1 MEYIHRG
8 IENKIIESA
17 KKMPVI
23 GIIGPRQS
31 GKTTLAR
38 NLFPDFLYVN
48 LEFPDDRS
56 FAENDP
62 RGFLNLSKN
71 MIIDEAQRVPELF
84 SYIQGVVDDD
94 KNRKYILTGSN
105 NFLLMEKIS
114 QSLAGRIGLFT
125 VLPFA
130 ISELKE
136 LNKKDLDKA
145 LFAGFYPRVVLENN
159 DPTEWYQGY
168 MQTYLERDI
177 RQITSIHMM
186 DQFFQFIKILATKA
200 GAELNYSKLATDSGV
215 SVNTIRHWTSVLRAS
230 YIIYTLPPYFLNI
243 KKRLVKAPKIYF
255 YDVGLLCS
263 LLGIRNYEAINTHA
277 LAGQL
282 FENFIMGEMVKNE
295 FISHSNHSLFYYRD
309 HDGLEVDIV
318 KELDNRLD
326 LFEIKKSKVYKK
338 EFSENLGKLEKLF
351 LKVYSKN
358 VIYGG
363 ERSFTDG
370 DVNILPWKNVK

>member
-114 QSLAGRIGLFT
+114 QLA
-125 VLPFA
+125 
-130 ISELKE
+130 
-136 LNKKDLDKA
+136 
-145 LFAGFYPRVVLENN
+145 
-159 DPTEWYQGY
+159 
-168 MQTYLERDI
+168 
-177 RQITSIHMM
+177 
-186 DQFFQFIKILATKA
+186 
-200 GAELNYSKLATDSGV
+200 
-215 SVNTIRHWTSVLRAS
+215 
-230 YIIYTLPPYFLNI
+230 
-243 KKRLVKAPKIYF
+243 
-255 YDVGLLCS
+255 
-263 LLGIRNYEAINTHA
+263 
-277 LAGQL
+277 
-282 FENFIMGEMVKNE
+282 
-295 FISHSNHSLFYYRD
+295 
-309 HDGLEVDIV
+309 
-318 KELDNRLD
+318 
-326 LFEIKKSKVYKK
+326 
-338 EFSENLGKLEKLF
+338 
-351 LKVYSKN
+351 
-358 VIYGG
+358 
-363 ERSFTDG
+363 
-370 DVNILPWKNVK
+370 

>member
-38 NLFPDFLYVN
+38 NLFTDFLYVN

-136 LNKKDLDKA
+136 LNKK
-145 LFAGFYPRVVLENN
+145 
-159 DPTEWYQGY
+159 
-168 MQTYLERDI
+168 
-177 RQITSIHMM
+177 
-186 DQFFQFIKILATKA
+186 
-200 GAELNYSKLATDSGV
+200 
-215 SVNTIRHWTSVLRAS
+215 
-230 YIIYTLPPYFLNI
+230 
-243 KKRLVKAPKIYF
+243 
-255 YDVGLLCS
+255 
-263 LLGIRNYEAINTHA
+263 
-277 LAGQL
+277 
-282 FENFIMGEMVKNE
+282 
-295 FISHSNHSLFYYRD
+295 
-309 HDGLEVDIV
+309 
-318 KELDNRLD
+318 
-326 LFEIKKSKVYKK
+326 
-338 EFSENLGKLEKLF
+338 
-351 LKVYSKN
+351 
-358 VIYGG
+358 
-363 ERSFTDG
+363 
-370 DVNILPWKNVK
+370 